1 MVNLSRHLLNK
12 FPATLIV
19 TLLCVITICSLQL
32 SQLNKL
38 GSDSQTASAA
48 QINKELESEKQRLNI
63 LYNLPSF
70 GFHNL
75 VADWTFLNFLQYFG
89 DEPARAKT
97 SYKLSP
103 EYFEVIFRHDPYFL
117 RAYNF
122 LSISTTLYSGMPEKT
137 VALMEEGLKHMSPK
151 VPSKSYYLWRYK
163 GIDELLF
170 VGNAQAAKKSFET
183 AAQWASNYSDAESKS
198 VANISHQTA
207 KLIEKNPESKSA
219 QISAWSMVLNSAFDD
234 NTRKLAINRI
244 RALGGK
250 ISITPQGEVRIILPK
265 KD

>member
-1 MVNLSRHLLNK
+1 MVTSYRQNLKQSIS
-12 FPATLIV
+12 TLIIS
-19 TLLCVITICSLQL
+19 LLGVVAIGALQL
-32 SQLNKL
+32 PQLNKL
-38 GSDSQTASAA
+38 SDSANSVAKL
-48 QINKELESEKQRLNI
+48 NREVESEKLRLN
-63 LYNLPSF
+63 LLEKLPSF
-70 GFHNL
+70 GFSNL

-97 SYKLSP
+97 SFKLSP
-103 EYFEVIFRHDPYFL
+103 EYFEVIFRRDPYFL

-170 VGNAQAAKKSFET
+170 MGNAQAAKKSFET
-183 AAQWASNYSDAESKS
+183 AAQWANNYSDAESKN
-198 VANISHQTA
+198 VVNISRQTA

-234 NTRKLAINRI
+234 NTRKIAINRI

-250 ISITPQGEVRIILPK
+250 FSITPQGEARIIVPK